1 MTGKYNR
8 ILSFPLTDLPV
19 PSHAQHMGFA
29 LTMEQPVLT
38 VAHGLPPGD
47 DGTVS
52 VLIRT
57 MGRPTLAKAVASA
70 LDQTWSRVVVKIVV
84 ASGQGSDSLKGLPTD
99 SRIEINTPAR
109 ALGRSEAA
117 NQLLDM
123 VRTEF
128 ALFLDDDDWLLPNHL
143 ERLVQAF
150 RWHPNAVAV
159 YAGVECLRQ
168 TGETL
173 ERVKLFDEPISRA
186 QMQLRNGLPIH
197 STLFRREAVQQTPA
211 IRFDTAL
218 ECFEDWD
225 FWLQLLERGAFVY
238 LPGVSAVYLINDSEG
253 SGHEVSGTR
262 RREMLEAFGQ
272 RRLAHWSTH
281 DVADLIDLVAGQ
293 IHRLNVQEMDLAEKR
308 NALNELDA
316 RYRRLAKAHELQTQ
330 AAYDLEETLRGTQA
344 HGQALQAQLQDLSD
358 HFRALNQL
366 HAELVGSLSWRIT
379 HPLRVAQAVAR
390 KISAGYLARQLLRCL
405 PVPVSLKQRIKNR
418 LAAHATGARA
428 LGWLTGEGPVATT
441 AAQPV
446 FDKEQVRAQAQADLE
461 LFLQGD
467 GRIDLACT
475 AAQPTVSV
483 IVVLYNQAGL
493 TLQCLQSLSHSTG
506 VPFETIIVDNASSD
520 AMPRLLERVDGA
532 RLLLQTENLGFLR
545 AVNLAAD
552 YATGEHLLLLNND
565 AMVEPTTLARACAR
579 LAMESDVGAVGGPIH
594 LWDGR
599 LQEAGSIVWNDG
611 SCLGYGRGDSPLL
624 PPYQFVRDV
633 DYCSGAFLLARR
645 ALFELLGRF
654 DEVFAPAYYEESD
667 FCVRLWEHGYRVV
680 YDPAVRIRHFEFA
693 SDVNSGQAMALQAR
707 NRAIFVERHTEFLA
721 TRLAPTPRNVLLARQ
736 VVPKGRKRVLII
748 DDRVP
753 YPSLGRGYPRAC
765 MIAHLVAEHAGALT
779 YYPLQTPEDDW
790 SKVYTALPEQ
800 TEIML
805 NQGLP
810 GLAAFLEQR
819 AGTFDTIIVSRP
831 HNMEPFAAI
840 RRRHPHWFAGVTVAY
855 DAEALFSL
863 REIERARVMGK
874 PLTEAQG
881 KALIAQELELA
892 TTADRIVA
900 VSEVEAQQYRAAG
913 CRDVIVLGHALQVQP
928 TAADFGAR
936 SGFLF
941 VGAITQDDCPNGD
954 SILWFL
960 DQVWPTVQAQL
971 GEAAELDI
979 VGVCESPQ
987 VQARRSATVRLCGR
1001 VDDLAPYFERR
1012 RVFIVPT
1019 RFAAGVPHKAHEAAS
1034 RGLPMVTTP
1043 LIASQLNW
1051 TAELLVGADAESF
1064 AQACV
1069 RLHQSQDD
1077 WTRIR
1082 QAALAAIE
1090 HDCSAQAFA
1099 ASVAGLLR

>member
-1 MTGKYNR
+1 
-8 ILSFPLTDLPV
+8 
-19 PSHAQHMGFA
+19 MGFA

-38 VAHGLPPGD
+38 TAHGLPPGD

-57 MGRPTLAKAVASA
+57 MGRASLAKAVASV
-70 LDQTWSRVVVKIVV
+70 LDQTWPQVVVKIVV
-84 ASGQGSDSLKGLPTD
+84 ASGQGSAALPDLPAD
-99 SRIEINTPAR
+99 SRIEVQAPAQ

-117 NQLLDM
+117 NHLLGM
-123 VRTEF
+123 VDTEF
-128 ALFLDDDDWLLPNHL
+128 ALFLDDDDWLLPHHL
-143 ERLVQAF
+143 ERLVQAL
-150 RWHPNAVAV
+150 RQHPAAVGA
-159 YAGVECLRQ
+159 YAGIECLRQ
-168 TGETL
+168 NGTVL
-173 ERVKLFDEPISRA
+173 ERVKLFDEPVSRA

-197 STLFRREAVQQTPA
+197 STLFRRAALQQEPA
-211 IRFDTAL
+211 IRFNTAL
-218 ECFEDWD
+218 LYFEDWD
-225 FWLQLLERGAFVY
+225 FWLQLMERGDLVRVA
-238 LPGVSAVYLINDSEG
+238 GVSAVYLLSDSEG
-253 SGHEVSGTR
+253 SGHEVSSAR
-262 RREMLEAFGQ
+262 RREMLEVFGQ
-272 RRLAHWSTH
+272 ARLARWSAG
-281 DVADLIDLVAGQ
+281 DIADLIEHTAGQ
-293 IHRLNVQEMDLAEKR
+293 THHQSVLEQDLAQQ
-308 NALNELDA
+308 
-316 RYRRLAKAHELQTQ
+316 RLALADQVAYGERLAQALALQTQ
-330 AAYDLEETLRGTQA
+330 AAYDLEETLRGAQA
-344 HGQALQAQLQDLSD
+344 HGQALQAQLQDLGV
-358 HFRALNQL
+358 HFAALNQL
-366 HAELVGSLSWRIT
+366 HAQLVGSRSWRIT
-379 HPLRVAQAVAR
+379 HPLRVAQAVMR
-390 KISAGYLARQLLRCL
+390 KVSVGYLARHVLRCI
-405 PVPVSLKQRIKNR
+405 PVPVSFKQRIKNR
-418 LAAHATGARA
+418 LAAHGTGARA
-428 LGWLTGEGPVATT
+428 LGWLTGEGPVAV
-441 AAQPV
+441 APAQPV
-446 FDKEQVRAQAQADLE
+446 LDKEQVRAQAQADLDG
-461 LFLQGD
+461 FLQGD

-475 AAQPTVSV
+475 AAQPAVSV

-493 TLQCLQSLSHSTG
+493 TLQCLQSLSRSSG
-506 VPFETIIVDNASSD
+506 VAFETIIVDNASSD
-520 AMPRLLERVDGA
+520 AMPRLLQRVDGA
-532 RLLLQTENLGFLR
+532 RLLVQTENLGFLR

-552 YATGEHLLLLNND
+552 YATGEHILLLNND
-565 AMVEPTTLARACAR
+565 AMVEPTTLANACAR
-579 LAMESDVGAVGGPIH
+579 LAAEPDAGAVGGPIH

-611 SCLGYGRGDSPLL
+611 SCLGYGRGDSPAL
-624 PPYQFVRDV
+624 PQYQFVRDV
-633 DYCSGAFLLARR
+633 DYCSGAFLLIRR
-645 ALFELLGRF
+645 ALFEQLGRF
-654 DEVFAPAYYEESD
+654 DTVFAPAYYEESD
-667 FCVRLWEHGYRVV
+667 FCVRLWEHGHRVV

-721 TRLAPTPRNVLLARQ
+721 SRLAPTPRNVLLARQ
-736 VVPKGRKRVLII
+736 VVPPGRKRVLII

-805 NQGLP
+805 NHGLP

-840 RRRHPHWFAGVTVAY
+840 RRKHPHWFAGVTVAY

-971 GEAAELDI
+971 GEAAVLDI
-979 VGVCESPQ
+979 VGVCESPL
-987 VQARRSATVRLCGR
+987 VQARRSASVRLCGR

-1051 TAELLVGADAESF
+1051 TDELLVGTDATAF

-1069 RLHQSQDD
+1069 RLHQSQTD

-1082 QAALAAIE
+1082 QAALTAIE
-1090 HDCSAQAFA
+1090 RDCSAPVFA